1 MTRMI
6 LPIWLKRLWVSS
18 KLNKNMYHNPV
29 LLQKS
34 IEGLNIR
41 SDGTYVDATFGGG
54 GHAQAILQQLGAR
67 GCLVAFDQDPE
78 AEANTPDDERL
89 IFVNQNF
96 RYLKNFLRLYD
107 VAPVDGIL
115 ADLGV
120 SSHQFDEAKRGFSTR
135 FDGPLDMR
143 MGKHQELTAA
153 GIVNTYSEEELNR
166 IFRLYGEIKN
176 SRCMARLI
184 CEKRKEKAFKTTF
197 ALQTAVEKC
206 IPPTRKNK
214 MLAMLFQAIRI
225 EVNQELEVL
234 KAFLEQTV
242 DVLKPGGRLVV
253 ISYHSLEDRLVK
265 NFIKTGN
272 FEGKIQKDFFGNN
285 LIDFKPVV
293 NKAIVPDKE
302 EIAQNSRARS
312 AKLRIAEKIDA

>member
-1 MTRMI
+1 
-6 LPIWLKRLWVSS
+6 
-18 KLNKNMYHNPV
+18 MYHNPV
-29 LLQKS
+29 LLHKS
-34 IEGLNIR
+34 IDGLNIR
-41 SDGTYVDATFGGG
+41 PDGVYVDATFGGG
-54 GHAQAILQQLGAR
+54 GHARLILSKLGAQ
-67 GCLVAFDQDPE
+67 GHLVAFDQDAE
-78 AEANTPDDERL
+78 AEANKPDDERL

-107 VAPVDGIL
+107 RLPVDGIL

-143 MGKHQELTAA
+143 MGKHQNLSAA
-153 GIVNTYSEEELNR
+153 DVVNTYSEDELNE
-166 IFRLYGEIKN
+166 IFRLYGEIRN
-176 SRCMARLI
+176 SRCMAKLI
-184 CEKRKEKAFKTTF
+184 CEKRKTKAFETTF
-197 ALQTAVEKC
+197 ELEAAVGKC

-234 KAFLEQTV
+234 KAFLEQTA

-272 FEGKIQKDFFGNN
+272 FEGKVQKDFFGNN
-285 LIDFKPVV
+285 LVDFKPVV
-293 NKAIVPDKE
+293 NKAIVPDEK

-312 AKLRIAEKIDA
+312 ARLRIAEKIAE

>member
-1 MTRMI
+1 
-6 LPIWLKRLWVSS
+6 
-18 KLNKNMYHNPV
+18 MYHNPV
-29 LLQKS
+29 LLHKS
-34 IEGLNIR
+34 IDGLNIR
-41 SDGTYVDATFGGG
+41 PDGIYVDATFGGG
-54 GHAQAILQQLGAR
+54 GHARLILSKLGTK
-67 GCLVAFDQDPE
+67 GHLVAFDQDAE
-78 AEANTPDDERL
+78 AEANKPDDDRL

-107 VAPVDGIL
+107 MLPVDGIL

-135 FDGPLDMR
+135 FNGPLDMR
-143 MGKHQELTAA
+143 MGKHQTLTASDV
-153 GIVNTYSEEELNR
+153 VNSYSEDELNE

-176 SRCMARLI
+176 SRCMAKLI
-184 CEKRKEKAFKTTF
+184 CEKRKTKTFETTF
-197 ALQTAVEKC
+197 ELEATVEKC

-225 EVNQELEVL
+225 EVNQELVVL
-234 KAFLEQTV
+234 KAFLEQTA

-272 FEGKIQKDFFGNN
+272 FEGKVQKDFFGNN
-285 LIDFKPVV
+285 LVDFKPVV
-293 NKAIVPDKE
+293 NKVIVPDEK
-302 EIAQNSRARS
+302 EIAENSRARS
-312 AKLRIAEKIDA
+312 ARLRIAEKIAE

>member
-1 MTRMI
+1 
-6 LPIWLKRLWVSS
+6 
-18 KLNKNMYHNPV
+18 MYHNPV

-34 IEGLNIR
+34 IEGLGIR
-41 SDGTYVDATFGGG
+41 PDGIYVDATFGGG
-54 GHAQAILQQLGAR
+54 GHARAVIQHLGPN
-67 GCLVAFDQDPE
+67 GHLVAFDQDPE
-78 AEANTPDDERL
+78 AEANKPDDERL

-107 VAPVDGIL
+107 MMPVDGIL

-120 SSHQFDEAKRGFSTR
+120 SSHQFDEAERGFSTR

-143 MGKHQELTAA
+143 MGKHQMLTAA
-153 GIVNTYSEEELNR
+153 DVVNTYSEEELNR

-184 CEKRKEKAFKTTF
+184 CEKRKEKSFETTF
-197 ALQTAVEKC
+197 GLEAAVEKC

-234 KAFLEQTV
+234 KSFLEQTV

-272 FEGKIQKDFFGNN
+272 FEGKIQKDFFGND
-285 LIDFKPVV
+285 LVDFKPVV
-293 NKAIVPDKE
+293 NKAIVPDEE

-312 AKLRIAEKIDA
+312 AKLRIAEKIGE

>member
-1 MTRMI
+1 
-6 LPIWLKRLWVSS
+6 
-18 KLNKNMYHNPV
+18 MYHNPV
-29 LLQKS
+29 LLHKS

-41 SDGTYVDATFGGG
+41 PDGIYVDATFGGG
-54 GHAQAILQQLGAR
+54 GHARAILQQLGTNGR
-67 GCLVAFDQDPE
+67 LVAFDQDPE
-78 AEANTPDDERL
+78 AEANKPNDERL

-96 RYLKNFLRLYD
+96 RYLKNFLRLYGML
-107 VAPVDGIL
+107 PVDGIL

-120 SSHQFDEAKRGFSTR
+120 SSHQFDVAERGFSTR

-143 MGKHQELTAA
+143 MGKHQSLTAA
-153 GIVNTYSEEELNR
+153 NVVNTYSEDELNR

-184 CEKRKEKAFKTTF
+184 CAQREEKTFETTF
-197 ALQTAVEKC
+197 ELEAAVEKC
-206 IPPTRKNK
+206 IPPTRTNK

-234 KAFLEQTV
+234 KAFMEQTA

-272 FEGKIQKDFFGNN
+272 FEGKIKKDFFGNN
-285 LIDFKPVV
+285 LVDFKPVV
-293 NKAIVPDKE
+293 NKAIVPDDA

-312 AKLRIAEKIDA
+312 AKLRIAEKIGE

>member
-1 MTRMI
+1 
-6 LPIWLKRLWVSS
+6 
-18 KLNKNMYHNPV
+18 MYHNPV
-29 LLQKS
+29 LLHKS

-41 SDGTYVDATFGGG
+41 PDGIYVDATFGGG
-54 GHAQAILQQLGAR
+54 GHARAILQQLGTNGR
-67 GCLVAFDQDPE
+67 LVAFDQDPE
-78 AEANTPDDERL
+78 AEANKPNDERL

-96 RYLKNFLRLYD
+96 RYLKNFLRLYGML
-107 VAPVDGIL
+107 PVDGIL

-120 SSHQFDEAKRGFSTR
+120 SSHQFDVAERGFSTR

-143 MGKHQELTAA
+143 MGKHQSLTAA
-153 GIVNTYSEEELNR
+153 NVVNTYSEDELNR

-184 CEKRKEKAFKTTF
+184 CAQREEKTFETTF
-197 ALQTAVEKC
+197 ELEAAVGKC
-206 IPPTRKNK
+206 IPPTRTNK

-234 KAFLEQTV
+234 KAFMEQTA

-272 FEGKIQKDFFGNN
+272 FEGKIKKDFFGNN
-285 LIDFKPVV
+285 LVDFKPVV
-293 NKAIVPDKE
+293 NKAIVPDDA

-312 AKLRIAEKIDA
+312 AKLRIAEKIGE

>member
-1 MTRMI
+1 
-6 LPIWLKRLWVSS
+6 
-18 KLNKNMYHNPV
+18 MYHNPV
-29 LLQKS
+29 LLHKCT
-34 IEGLNIR
+34 EGLNIHP
-41 SDGTYVDATFGGG
+41 DGIYVDATFGGG
-54 GHAQAILQQLGAR
+54 GHARAILQQLGTR
-67 GCLVAFDQDPE
+67 GRLVAFDQDPE
-78 AEANTPDDERL
+78 AEANKPDDERL

-107 VAPVDGIL
+107 MLPVDGIL

-143 MGKHQELTAA
+143 MGKHQTLTAA
-153 GIVNTYSEEELNR
+153 NVVNTYSEDELNR

-184 CEKRKEKAFKTTF
+184 CAQREKKPFETTF
-197 ALQTAVEKC
+197 ELEKAVEKC

-214 MLAMLFQAIRI
+214 MLAMLFQAVRI

-234 KAFLEQTV
+234 KSFLEQTA

-253 ISYHSLEDRLVK
+253 LSYHSLEDRLVK

-285 LIDFKPVV
+285 LVDFKPVI
-293 NKAIVPDKE
+293 NKAIIPGEE
-302 EIAQNSRARS
+302 EIIQNSRARS
-312 AKLRIAEKIDA
+312 AKLRIAEKIGE